1 MEIDFLIAILVSSVG
16 VGIAL
21 WFIITKLRSKLAE
34 VEERQSSQR
43 ELE

>member
-1 MEIDFLIAILVSSVG
+1 MEIDFLIAVLVSSVG

-43 ELE
+43 ELV

>member
-1 MEIDFLIAILVSSVG
+1 MEIDFLIAVLVSSVG

-43 ELE
+43 ELD

>member
-43 ELE
+43 ELD

>member
-21 WFIITKLRSKLAE
+21 WFIITKLRSNLAE

>member
-1 MEIDFLIAILVSSVG
+1 MEIDFLIAVLVSSVG

-34 VEERQSSQR
+34 VEERQKSQR
-43 ELE
+43 DFD